1 MLLPDNVHPENT
13 VYYNGA
19 FVLGV
24 ARAHPGLDWLDLY
37 AEVRDSRNMS
47 VAVFVLCLDWL
58 FLLELIVL
66 DNYGRVQICS

>member
-19 FVLGV
+19 FVLEA
-24 ARAHPGLDWLDLY
+24 ARAHPGVAWLDLY
-37 AEVRDSRNMS
+37 TEVRDSRNIS

-58 FLLELIVL
+58 FLLELITL
-66 DNYGRVQICS
+66 DNFGRVQICS

>member
-24 ARAHPGLDWLDLY
+24 ARARPGLDWLDLY

-58 FLLELIVL
+58 FLLELVVL

>member
-19 FVLGV
+19 FVLGA
-24 ARAHPGLDWLDLY
+24 ARARPGLDWLDLY
-37 AEVRDSRNMS
+37 AEVRDSRKMS

-58 FLLELIVL
+58 FLLGLITL